1 MNRSAG
7 IGGQSPPRQV
17 SPLVR
22 RAASKAAWSAGTS
35 TRDRGIAY
43 LLLFGVSTSFYHCST
58 NDTLGIP
65 GTVRLVKRRVG
76 FAILLAVRRTQRAG
90 PDQED
95 KAMSTDSTDV
105 VEAAA
110 AHAPRSITVTVNSQP
125 VTLPDR
131 EVTGLEVKQAA
142 IAQGVAIGLD
152 FQLSVKHGNRYQV
165 VDDTDPIK
173 VHQGQEFL
181 AVASDDNS

>member
-1 MNRSAG
+1 
-7 IGGQSPPRQV
+7 
-17 SPLVR
+17 
-22 RAASKAAWSAGTS
+22 
-35 TRDRGIAY
+35 
-43 LLLFGVSTSFYHCST
+43 
-58 NDTLGIP
+58 
-65 GTVRLVKRRVG
+65 
-76 FAILLAVRRTQRAG
+76 
-90 PDQED
+90 
-95 KAMSTDSTDV
+95 MSTDSTDV

-110 AHAPRSITVTVNSQP
+110 AHAPRSITVTVNGQP

-181 AVASDDNS
+181 AVAPDDNS